1 MPTLAPSDDVVAAI
15 DCGTNSTRLLV
26 MDRGGRVLAR
36 EMRITRLGQGVDE
49 TKELRDDA
57 IRRTLDV
64 LADYR
69 KEMDLLAVGGGRQV
83 ATSAVR
89 DAANGSD
96 FLRAATEVTGLA
108 TELLDGRDEGRLSF
122 EGATARLPPA
132 SGADVVID
140 IGGGSTEL
148 VVGSGGGGAGSG
160 DRRLEV
166 ISLDLGCV
174 RISERYL
181 VHDPPSSEELD
192 SARRG
197 IDAELAR
204 AVEAIPLLRRL
215 PEGSRC
221 IGLAGT
227 VSTVV
232 TLEIGLVEYDR
243 EKVHLFRLR
252 ADVVDRWR
260 GILASE
266 TSAQRLQ
273 HPGMVEGREDV
284 LLGGVL
290 VLSEC
295 LARLGFDE
303 CLVSEADI
311 LDGLVASQ
319 LESIHP

>member
-1 MPTLAPSDDVVAAI
+1 VPTPAPSDDVVAAI

-26 MDRGGRVLAR
+26 MDRRGRVLAR

-64 LADYR
+64 LAAYR
-69 KEMDLLAVGGGRQV
+69 DEMDRLAVGRGRQV

-96 FLRAATEVTGLA
+96 FLRAATGVTGLA
-108 TELLDGRDEGRLSF
+108 TELLEGTEEGRLSF
-122 EGATARLPPA
+122 EGATAQLPPV

-148 VVGSGGGGAGSG
+148 VVGSGDGGPGRERPP
-160 DRRLEV
+160 DV

-174 RISERYL
+174 RISERYFS
-181 VHDPPSSEELD
+181 HDPPTSGELD

-204 AVEAIPLLRRL
+204 AVEAIPLLGRL
-215 PEGSRC
+215 PGGSRC

-232 TLEIGLVEYDR
+232 TLELGLVEYDR
-243 EKVHLFRLR
+243 DKVHLFRLR

-260 GILASE
+260 RVLASE
-266 TSAQRLQ
+266 TSAERLH
-273 HPGMVEGREDV
+273 HPGMAEGREDV

-290 VLSEC
+290 VLAEC
-295 LARLGFDE
+295 LARLGLDE

-319 LESIHP
+319 LSSIHP

>member
-1 MPTLAPSDDVVAAI
+1 MSTLSRSDDVVAAI

-26 MDRGGRVLAR
+26 MDRAGRVLSR
-36 EMRITRLGQGVDE
+36 QMRITRLGQGVDE
-49 TKELRDDA
+49 NKELREDA

-64 LADYR
+64 LVEYR
-69 KEMDLLAVGGGRQV
+69 EEMDRLAVGRGRQV

-89 DAANGSD
+89 DASNGSD
-96 FLRAATEVTGLA
+96 FLRAATAATGLA

-122 EGATARLPPA
+122 EGAIAQLPA
-132 SGADVVID
+132 VSGADVVLD

-148 VVGSGGGGAGSG
+148 VVGSDEG
-160 DRRLEV
+160 DARRQRHLDV

-174 RISERYL
+174 RISERYFS
-181 VHDPPSSEELD
+181 HDPPLPEELD

-204 AVEAIPLLRRL
+204 AVHAIPLLGRL
-215 PEGSRC
+215 PDGSRC

-232 TLEIGLVEYDR
+232 ALELGLVEYDR
-243 EKVHLFRLR
+243 EKVHLFGLR

-260 GILASE
+260 DILAAE
-266 TSAQRLQ
+266 TSAQRLH
-273 HPGMVEGREDV
+273 HPGMVRGREDV
-284 LLGGVL
+284 LVGGVL
-290 VLSEC
+290 ILSEC

-319 LESIHP
+319 LGSIHP

>member
-1 MPTLAPSDDVVAAI
+1 MPTPSPSNDVVAAI

-26 MDRGGRVLAR
+26 MDRGGSVLAR
-36 EMRITRLGQGVDE
+36 RMRITRLGQGVDE
-49 TKELRDDA
+49 HKELRDDA
-57 IRRTLDV
+57 IRRTLGV
-64 LADYR
+64 LAEYR
-69 KEMDLLAVGGGRQV
+69 EEMDRLAVGRGRQV

-89 DAANGSD
+89 DAGNGSD
-96 FLRAATEVTGLA
+96 FLRAATAVTGLA

-122 EGATARLPPA
+122 AGATAQLPPVP
-132 SGADVVID
+132 GADVVLD

-148 VVGSGGGGAGSG
+148 VVGPDEGRA
-160 DRRLEV
+160 RRERQLDV

-181 VHDPPSSEELD
+181 LHDPPSPEELE

-204 AVEAIPLLRRL
+204 AVEAIPLLGRL

-232 TLEIGLVEYDR
+232 TLELGLVEYDR

-252 ADVVDRWR
+252 ADIVDRWR
-260 GILASE
+260 RTLAAE
-266 TSAQRLQ
+266 TSAQRLH
-273 HPGMVEGREDV
+273 HPGMVRGREDV

-295 LARLGFDE
+295 LALLGFDE

-311 LDGLVASQ
+311 LDGLIASQ
-319 LESIHP
+319 LDSIHP

>member
-1 MPTLAPSDDVVAAI
+1 MPTPAPSDEVVAAI

-26 MDRGGRVLAR
+26 MDRRGRVLAR

-69 KEMDLLAVGGGRQV
+69 EEMDLLAVGRGRQV

-108 TELLDGRDEGRLSF
+108 TELLDGREEGRLSF
-122 EGATARLPPA
+122 EGATAHLPPA

-148 VVGSGGGGAGSG
+148 VVGSDVGGAGR

-166 ISLDLGCV
+166 TSLDLGCV

-181 VHDPPSSEELD
+181 LHDPPSPEELD
-192 SARRG
+192 LARRG
-197 IDAELAR
+197 IGAELGR

-232 TLEIGLVEYDR
+232 TLELGLVEYDR

-252 ADVVDRWR
+252 ADVVDRWCR
-260 GILASE
+260 ILASE

-284 LLGGVL
+284 ILGGVL

-295 LARLGFDE
+295 LARLGFEE